1 MKISQLIWVTLLCVS
16 LSSFAQSIPNSGFE
30 TWVNPNGYN
39 VPDGWSTFNDATNSL
54 NIFTCVKGIPGSP
67 GASYIKLTS
76 KSVPGL
82 GVVPGM
88 AVAGA
93 VDLSQTS
100 TLGGFAYTDTPT
112 SLNGKWQYMASGA
125 DMGYI
130 SVTFTKWNSGMNMRE
145 VVGEGYV
152 DLEGMEMSWAN
163 FSIPITFTSSEAP
176 DTCSITLSASG
187 DNPVANSYLYV
198 DNLGFMGTTSVSESS
213 NLLDTQIY
221 PNPFENELT
230 VRTAD
235 PLNNGPISVSII
247 NGLGQVVFQEVQM
260 LSAFKTITTQ
270 DFEAGIYYL
279 KVVTKTGQSINKL
292 MKL

>member
-1 MKISQLIWVTLLCVS
+1 MRITQILMVALLCAS
-16 LSSFAQSIPNSGFE
+16 HNTFAQSIPNNGFE
-30 TWVNPNGYN
+30 TWNNPNGYN
-39 VPDGWSTFNDATNSL
+39 VPDGWSTFNDLTTSL
-54 NIFTCVKGIPGSP
+54 NIYTCTKGVPGSP

-76 KSVPGL
+76 KSVPGM

-93 VDLSQTS
+93 MDLSQTS

-112 SLNGKWQYMASGA
+112 ALNRKWQYMASGA

-187 DNPVANSYLYV
+187 DIPVANSYLYV
-198 DNLGFMGTTSVSESS
+198 DNLGFMGTTSVSESPI
-213 NLLDTQIY
+213 LLDTQIY